1 MQLSGTYFG
10 GNGSSTPVTIRSQN
24 DIAASMA
31 SAIVTLQAAQEN
43 LYLKIGKPQIQ
54 WAADSAISTAQQHDI
69 CTCVLRQLEH
79 QTLLCFTLPAMMV
92 MSLMANFVLTGKL
105 RGNTKTQISQLFSGS
120 SVNTSVYQSTTPVS
134 YTYVST
140 GLWNAGNS
148 FIAANRA
155 VAALPSSYQYVFAY
169 FPQWNFVMDNVGP
182 LVAAYSNALDLQVIW
197 MH

>member
-1 MQLSGTYFG
+1 MTCF
-10 GNGSSTPVTIRSQN
+10 
-24 DIAASMA
+24 
-31 SAIVTLQAAQEN
+31 
-43 LYLKIGKPQIQ
+43 LK
-54 WAADSAISTAQQHDI
+54 
-69 CTCVLRQLEH
+69 
-79 QTLLCFTLPAMMV
+79 PAMLV
-92 MSLMANFVLTGKL
+92 ISLMPSIVSTGKL

-169 FPQWNFVMDNVGP
+169 FPQWNFVMDNVAA
-182 LVAAYSNALDLQVIW
+182 LIAAYTTALDLQV
-197 MH
+197 M